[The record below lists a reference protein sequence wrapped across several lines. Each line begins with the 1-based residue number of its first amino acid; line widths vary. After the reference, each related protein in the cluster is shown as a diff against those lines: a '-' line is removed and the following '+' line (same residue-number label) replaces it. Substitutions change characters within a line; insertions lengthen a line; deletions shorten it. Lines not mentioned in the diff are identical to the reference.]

1 MEFAFET
8 VYNQKTLT
16 AMAKAVRKTTRAKHS
31 KRGHTVGAVVI
42 VLGLLLVAGDILNSD
57 FEFKTFITLLAVV
70 AMLVVLPFEDSL
82 NAFIAGKRMI
92 KGSEKAN
99 VVFSDENFVSATD
112 VGTTEFPYS
121 IIQSVADTG
130 DYIIFVLN
138 QNHAQAYDVTSL
150 VNGTKEQFVD
160 FIEQKTGKKVQKI

>member
-8 VYNQKTLT
+8 VYNQKALT
-16 AMAKAVRKTTRAKHS
+16 AMAKAVRKTTRAKRS
-31 KRGHTVGAVVI
+31 KRSHIIGAVVI
-42 VLGLLLVAGDILNSD
+42 VLGIWLIVGDILNFSFD
-57 FEFKTFITLLAVV
+57 FKTFVTLLAVL
-70 AMLVVLPFEDSL
+70 ALLVVLPFEDSL

-99 VVFSDENFVSATD
+99 IVFKDENFVSSTD

-121 IIQSVADTG
+121 IIQAVADTG

-138 QNHAQAYDVTSL
+138 QNHAQAYDVSSL
-150 VNGTKEQFVD
+150 VNGTKEQFLN